1 MNNIEIY
8 SVRNEHMNDVI
19 ELLQSISEYR
29 PMYIDHDIIWSEY
42 SSQKNVFGV
51 VAFIG
56 SRLVGFGSILI
67 EIKLRGGRVGHI
79 EEIVCHPGLRNQ
91 GVGKAIVEALNKIA
105 RERDCYKLVLA
116 CEESVRP
123 FYEGLLFQSNGVSM
137 KRLI

>member
-79 EEIVCHPGLRNQ
+79 EEIVSHPGLRNQ
-91 GVGKAIVEALNKIA
+91 GVGKAIVEALNRLHESGIA
-105 RERDCYKLVLA
+105 I
-116 CEESVRP
+116 
-123 FYEGLLFQSNGVSM
+123 N
-137 KRLI
+137 